1 MSPRYDTLLVW
12 EAIGR
17 VERDDRRRGLPIS
30 KTPYGKV
37 FTNMHLRRN
46 LPENSWFFP
55 NLGMVVGLAIGSK
68 FSRSYNDPNFGT
80 HFLLS
85 ALNWSRKSIALFPG
99 VI

>member
-1 MSPRYDTLLVW
+1 MAELSGMTEGEAYQSQKPRM
-12 EAIGR
+12 E
-17 VERDDRRRGLPIS
+17 
-30 KTPYGKV
+30 KV

-46 LPENSWFFP
+46 LPENPWLFP

-68 FSRSYNDPNFGT
+68 FSKSYNDPNFGT